1 MRSPVENDVS
11 RVGGLEGLVGL
22 RIIQRSGSSIPTE
35 KVRKECV
42 EELREGSGRRGVDI
56 GV

>member
-1 MRSPVENDVS
+1 
-11 RVGGLEGLVGL
+11 L